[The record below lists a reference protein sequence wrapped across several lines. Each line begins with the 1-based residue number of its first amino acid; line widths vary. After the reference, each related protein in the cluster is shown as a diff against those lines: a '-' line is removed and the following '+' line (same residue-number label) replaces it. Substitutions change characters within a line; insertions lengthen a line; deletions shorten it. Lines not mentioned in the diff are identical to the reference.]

1 MDETTEQVQSS
12 VPLTLEAGSVTDVG
26 VGVMTM
32 AALQGLVWL
41 DENDDGVYQDGEPGQ
56 AGIKIRA
63 VGVKNG
69 LVYETESGEDGKF
82 YIGQM
87 RYGTYNVEYSLPD
100 GLVFARYSQTG
111 GNRRSIITSEFKRS
125 ETDQVI
131 LERGDLE
138 AVLDRALTSMASASW
153 MKTTTA
159 CTTRAK
165 RRWKA

>member
-1 MDETTEQVQSS
+1 
-12 VPLTLEAGSVTDVG
+12 
-26 VGVMTM
+26 
-32 AALQGLVWL
+32 
-41 DENDDGVYQDGEPGQ
+41 
-56 AGIKIRA
+56 A

-138 AVLDRALTSMASASW
+138 EVLLGV
-153 MKTTTA
+153 MKGSNINGICFLDENNNGVYDEGEKTLEGVKVVLYRQAIGKELLNTVSDENGRFTFA
-159 CTTRAK
+159 NIRGSTF
-165 RRWKA
+165 